1 MALLKN
7 QKKHN
12 VQVFYDK
19 SHIEVFVDGGRG
31 VMTNIVF
38 PNGNYYNKLK
48 FYTDKGTVKF
58 EGKAYQLKSRLEE

>member
-7 QKKHN
+7 KKKHN

-19 SHIEVFVDGGRG
+19 SHIEVFLDGGRA

-38 PNGNYYNKLK
+38 PNNGKYYNSLK
-48 FYTDKGTVKF
+48 FYTDKGSVKF
-58 EGKAYQLKSRLEE
+58 EGKAYQLKSTLT